1 MSRDVRY
8 SDKPKLNNK
17 LVDCVLEH
25 IEHEVEAGSGA
36 YDQNTWA
43 EIAVGRGREPVQ
55 CGTSGCFAGWACML
69 STPIDE
75 WREAFGLMC
84 NVGPRAVANYDF
96 SESAQEK
103 LGLTDDEAGYLFGG
117 HNGSNKRKQLEAIKG
132 RVRVIREARAAGVSV
147 YQHPE
152 HDIYE

>member
-1 MSRDVRY
+1 MSSDVRY

-25 IEHEVEAGSGA
+25 IEHEVEAGSEA

-43 EIAVGRGREPVQ
+43 EIAVGKGRQPIQ

-103 LGLTDDEAGYLFGG
+103 LGLTDVEAGYLFDG
-117 HNGSNKRKQLEAIKG
+117 HNGSKREQLEAIKG
-132 RVRVIREARAAGVSV
+132 RVRVIREARAAGFDP
-147 YQHPE
+147 YKHGE
-152 HDIYE
+152 YYDFE